1 MRTRMIEISVGG
13 FMAAGFTALVML
25 AFQVSGLTLKS
36 AENVYRI
43 YAQFDDLGGLSV
55 RGRVSVAG
63 VTIGKIS
70 DIRLDGK
77 SFNALVEMEIYGSVK
92 GLPKDSI
99 ASIQTAGLLGEK
111 YISISPGAEE
121 DFLAEGDTLFDTQSA
136 LNIEKLISNFAS
148 GKMGQ

>member
-1 MRTRMIEISVGG
+1 MRTRLVEFSVGG
-13 FMAAGFTALVML
+13 FMVAGFAALVML

-36 AENVYRI
+36 AEDVYHV

-55 RGRVSVAG
+55 RGKVSVAG
-63 VTIGKIS
+63 VTVGKIS
-70 DIRLDGK
+70 DIRLDSK
-77 SFNALVEMEIYGSVK
+77 SYNALVEMEIYRSVNE
-92 GLPKDSI
+92 LPKDSI

-121 DFLAEGDTLFDTQSA
+121 EFLKEGDTLFDTQSA

-148 GKMGQ
+148 SKLGQ